1 MGASFVLSLRRG
13 GCSGGGGGGGVV
25 LEANILAQL
34 AAEPSEQTKIFV
46 ALVCWTQSEAT
57 KFGGAALVWWRISW
71 ERHNFSQTEAAY
83 RGRPLAV
90 WVAGRERERA
100 QMSLDAL
107 AYWRARFNASDSI
120 YDQSAPPAIGQRRP
134 ILRLVLNKPGLTFWP
149 PDMEQFSFWLSANPL
164 PSCKQC

>member
-1 MGASFVLSLRRG
+1 MYGDVLAGSVIISRKRRPRI
-13 GCSGGGGGGGVV
+13 GGGR
-25 LEANILAQL
+25 LLFEWQ
-34 AAEPSEQTKIFV
+34 AE
-46 ALVCWTQSEAT
+46 
-57 KFGGAALVWWRISW
+57 
-71 ERHNFSQTEAAY
+71 
-83 RGRPLAV
+83 
-90 WVAGRERERA
+90 RERERA